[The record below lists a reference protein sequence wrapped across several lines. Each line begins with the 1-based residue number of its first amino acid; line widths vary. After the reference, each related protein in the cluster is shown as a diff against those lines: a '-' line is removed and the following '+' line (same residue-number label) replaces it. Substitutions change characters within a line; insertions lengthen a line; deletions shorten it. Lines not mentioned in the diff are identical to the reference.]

1 MTTTLAAAAG
11 AVTAMLL
18 AWFAFGKPDV
28 TMALN
33 GVLAGLVSITAN
45 CDQVTTTSALMIGLV
60 GGVLVVAGIVLLDK
74 LKIDDPVG
82 AWPVHGLCGIWGGI
96 ATGLF
101 GTGSDLARGEYIW
114 VQFYSTVIIC
124 VWAFVTMYAL
134 FMLLKAAGML
144 RVSREEEE
152 MGLDLSEHGMR
163 AYGDN
168 LS

>member
-1 MTTTLAAAAG
+1 MLIG
-11 AVTAMLL
+11 GIGGVVVVLGIMLL
-18 AWFAFGKPDV
+18 DR
-28 TMALN
+28 
-33 GVLAGLVSITAN
+33 
-45 CDQVTTTSALMIGLV
+45 
-60 GGVLVVAGIVLLDK
+60 

-96 ATGLF
+96 ATGIF
-101 GTGSDLARGEYIW
+101 GTGSELGRGAYIW
-114 VQFYSTVIIC
+114 VHCYSTAIIC
-124 VWAFVTMYAL
+124 AWAFGTMFAL
-134 FMLLKAAGML
+134 FMGLKALGLL

>member
-1 MTTTLAAAAG
+1 M
-11 AVTAMLL
+11 
-18 AWFAFGKPDV
+18 
-28 TMALN
+28 
-33 GVLAGLVSITAN
+33 
-45 CDQVTTTSALMIGLV
+45 
-60 GGVLVVAGIVLLDK
+60 VVAGIVLLDK

-114 VQFYSTVIIC
+114 VQFYSTAIIC
-124 VWAFVTMYAL
+124 AWAFVTMYAL
-134 FMLLKAAGML
+134 FMTLKAIGML

>member
-1 MTTTLAAAAG
+1 L
-11 AVTAMLL
+11 
-18 AWFAFGKPDV
+18 
-28 TMALN
+28 
-33 GVLAGLVSITAN
+33 
-45 CDQVTTTSALMIGLV
+45 IGGI
-60 GGVLVVAGIVLLDK
+60 GGVLVVLGIVLLDK

-96 ATGLF
+96 ATGIF
-101 GTGSDLARGEYIW
+101 GINFPDITKVASDGTESTVALTRAGYIW
-114 VQFYSTVIIC
+114 VQTYSTATIC
-124 VWAFVTMYAL
+124 VWAFGTMFAL
-134 FMLLKAAGML
+134 FIGLKALGLL